1 WVLKNRLMDD
11 KRSRAVS
18 EEWIEWIFI
27 DESNTINSPPI
38 QPLSSHPTPDPEIF
52 KKIVVPFPP
61 KINPPDLIRRNKKNG
76 ELLSRATNK
85 FLIYRNEFSKELS
98 KQLESCGCSKLSM
111 RDVSRM
117 AAMAWKNEPRKVK
130 RKYEDIAREVET
142 IHVKLLI
149 SSPSYQSWGENYLNN
164 QNDVTSKKDNGCV
177 GSTPTNASVK
187 SSSLPSS
194 VSSVSAPY
202 HHHRNNPST
211 SIRYTPY
218 GHALAP
224 HATVRSQQHAI
235 TPSPQQSP
243 SATVPSNYHHSE
255 HHYTTMLQ
263 PQPPQHHQT
272 SIADYTT
279 PHQSSLYFLEDSNPA
294 PTPVPNSGSNHSGH
308 NNPHFLPYEYF
319 PQLNQEVH
327 QNNSSSL
334 MNSSPLMQNL
344 NSSSLP
350 RFNNVTLGLPM
361 LSTSDTDDSGMFSN
375 ESSIGNSLS
384 NSPVNFPCELSEWQ
398 Y

>member
-1 WVLKNRLMDD
+1 MTNPSLSPSTPNATSLPSSAAKQ
-11 KRSRAVS
+11 
-18 EEWIEWIFI
+18 EWIFI

-38 QPLSSHPTPDPEIF
+38 QPLNPHPAPDPEIF

-117 AAMAWKNEPRKVK
+117 AAMAWKNEPRRVK

-149 SSPSYQSWGENYLNN
+149 SSPSYQSWGETYLNN
-164 QNDVTSKKDNGCV
+164 QNDVANKKDNGCT
-177 GSTPTNASVK
+177 GSTSTNASVK
-187 SSSLPSS
+187 SSSVPVSVPS
-194 VSSVSAPY
+194 VATQH

-211 SIRYTPY
+211 NVRYAPY
-218 GHALAP
+218 NPALAP

-235 TPSPQQSP
+235 TSSAQQSP
-243 SATVPSNYHHSE
+243 
-255 HHYTTMLQ
+255 TT
-263 PQPPQHHQT
+263 
-272 SIADYTT
+272 
-279 PHQSSLYFLEDSNPA
+279 DSNPTSA
-294 PTPVPNSGSNHSGH
+294 SVPAHGANHH
-308 NNPHFLPYEYF
+308 NPNNPHFLQYEYF
-319 PQLNQEVH
+319 PQLGQEVH
-327 QNNSSSL
+327 HNTPSTL
-334 MNSSPLMQNL
+334 MSNSPLMPNL

-350 RFNNVTLGLPM
+350 RFSNITLGLPI

-375 ESSIGNSLS
+375 ESSIGNSLN
-384 NSPVNFPCELSEWQ
+384 NSPVNFSCELPEWQ
-398 Y
+398 QY